1 MTPKTIFKRRV
12 VTKSISSDEDFVVSI
27 FFVER
32 TIALD
37 LRNIEKILKLTK
49 VGLK

>member
-1 MTPKTIFKRRV
+1 MLLGRLAAMR
-12 VTKSISSDEDFVVSI
+12 DFDVSI

-37 LRNIEKILKLTK
+37 LRNIEKILKLTR